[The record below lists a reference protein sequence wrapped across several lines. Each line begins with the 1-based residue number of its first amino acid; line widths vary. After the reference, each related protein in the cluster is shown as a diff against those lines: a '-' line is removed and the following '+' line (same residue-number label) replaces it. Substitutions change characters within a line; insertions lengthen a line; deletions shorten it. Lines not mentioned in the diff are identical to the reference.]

1 MRKSILG
8 GASSLR
14 IWYTP
19 IYPLAGLAGPGKEGI
34 ADMPRLSERAL
45 GHIWEGLTFLKWTLY
60 SCLIGTIVGLVA
72 VAFHLG
78 IDLAAELRGERPW
91 IVWLLPLGGMSIV
104 LLYRV
109 CGMEKDRGTNLV
121 LVAVRDAER
130 LKLRTAPLIFL
141 STILTHL
148 VGGSA
153 GREGAALQLGASLSA
168 YVGQKLRLD
177 HHDGRIVVM
186 CGMAAA
192 FSALF
197 GTPLTAA
204 LFAMEVVTVGRMYYA
219 AMVPCLLSAYTAA
232 LVAHAFGLHAIHG
245 YPVHDALDLELLPI
259 LQVSILG
266 VLCAVLSVFFCKM
279 MHAAPRLYARYL
291 PDPLIRAAAGGALV
305 LGLTLLTGDQTYNGA
320 GDAVIRRMLAG
331 DTIPEAFL
339 LKILFTALT
348 LGAGFRGGE
357 IVPVL
362 FTGCAFG
369 TWAGPMLGLPHS
381 FSGALGMAAV
391 FCGATNCPLSSIFL
405 AFELFGGEGLPLY
418 ALCCGASYMMSGYH
432 GLYSEQKIIY
442 SKFKPEWVDKKAD

>member
-1 MRKSILG
+1 MSQLWERTR
-8 GASSLR
+8 SSLT
-14 IWYTP
+14 Y
-19 IYPLAGLAGPGKEGI
+19 GLI
-34 ADMPRLSERAL
+34 FIRWL
-45 GHIWEGLTFLKWTLY
+45 LY
-60 SCLIGTIVGLVA
+60 SCIIGVIVGLVA

-78 IDLAAELRGERPW
+78 IDTAAEVRAEHPQ
-91 IVWLLPLGGMSIV
+91 IIWLLPLGGAAIV

-109 CGMEKDRGTNLV
+109 CGVEKDRGTNLV
-121 LVAVRDAER
+121 LAAVRDAER

-153 GREGAALQLGASLSA
+153 GREGAALQLGGSISA
-168 YVGQKLRLD
+168 AIGKKLRLNERD
-177 HHDGRIVVM
+177 ERTVVM

-219 AMVPCLLSAYTAA
+219 AMVPCLLSAFTGL
-232 LVAHAFGLHAIHG
+232 LVAQGFGLHLTPG
-245 YPVHDALDLELLPI
+245 YRIHDALSLAPLPM
-259 LQVSILG
+259 LQAAALG
-266 VLCAVLSVFFCKM
+266 MLCAVLSIFFCVV
-279 MHAAPRLYARYL
+279 MHRVPKLYAKYL
-291 PDPLIRAAAGGALV
+291 PNPILRVMAGGVLV
-305 LGLTLLTGDQTYNGA
+305 LVLTLLVGDQTYNGA
-320 GDAVIRRMLAG
+320 GDAVIRRLLAG

-339 LKILFTALT
+339 LKIIFTALT

-369 TWAGPMLGLPHS
+369 TWVGPMLGLPHG
-381 FSGALGMAAV
+381 FSGALGMAAL
-391 FCGATNCPLSSIFL
+391 FCGATNCPLSSILL
-405 AFELFGGEGLPLY
+405 ALELFGSQGLPLY
-418 ALCCGASYMMSGYH
+418 ALCCGVSYMLSGYY

-442 SKFKPEWVDKKAD
+442 SKLTLEWVDKKAN

>member
-1 MRKSILG
+1 
-8 GASSLR
+8 
-14 IWYTP
+14 
-19 IYPLAGLAGPGKEGI
+19 
-34 ADMPRLSERAL
+34 MPQLSERL
-45 GHIWEGLTFLKWTLY
+45 RKPIGEGAVFVKWLFY
-60 SCLIGTIVGLVA
+60 SCLIGLIVGLVA

-78 IDLAAELRGERPW
+78 IDLASELRSEHPN
-91 IVWLLPLGGMSIV
+91 IIWLLPLGGMAII

-141 STILTHL
+141 ATILTHL

-168 YVGQKLRLD
+168 WIGRLLRLD
-177 HHDGRIVVM
+177 EKDERIVVM

-204 LFAMEVVTVGRMYYA
+204 IFAMEVVTVGRMYYA
-219 AMVPCLLSAYTAA
+219 AMVPCMVSSYTAA
-232 LVAHAFGLHAIHG
+232 LVAHAFNIHAIHG
-245 YPVHDALDLELLPI
+245 YPIHHILRLEPI
-259 LQVSILG
+259 PVLQAAAMG
-266 VLCAVLSVFFCKM
+266 VLCAVLSILFCEA
-279 MHAAPRLYARYL
+279 MHLSHRLYSKYL
-291 PDPLIRAAAGGALV
+291 PNPVLRAAAGGALV
-305 LGLTLLTGDQTYNGA
+305 LGLTLLVGEQTYNGA
-320 GDAVIRRMLAG
+320 GDGVIRQMLAG

-339 LKILFTALT
+339 MKILFTALT

-369 TWAGPMLGLPHS
+369 TWVGPMLGLPHG
-381 FSGALGMAAV
+381 FSGALGMAAT
-391 FCGATNCPLSSIFL
+391 FCGATNCPLSSILL

-418 ALCCGASYMMSGYH
+418 ALCCGVSYMLSGYY
-432 GLYSEQKIIY
+432 GLYSEQKILY
-442 SKFKPEWVDKKAD
+442 SKLSPEWVDKNTH

>member
-1 MRKSILG
+1 MSVRIRGHMEEIL
-8 GASSLR
+8 
-14 IWYTP
+14 I
-19 IYPLAGLAGPGKEGI
+19 
-34 ADMPRLSERAL
+34 
-45 GHIWEGLTFLKWTLY
+45 FLKWLVY
-60 SCLIGTIVGLVA
+60 ACLVGVVVGLVA

-78 IDLAAELRGERPW
+78 IDLATELRGKHPNV
-91 IVWLLPLGGMSIV
+91 IWLLPLGGMAII

-121 LVAVRDAER
+121 LVAVRDAQG

-141 STILTHL
+141 STVLTHL

-168 YVGQKLRLD
+168 YIGKELRLD
-177 HHDGRIVVM
+177 ELDERIVVM

-204 LFAMEVVTVGRMYYA
+204 IFAMEVVTVGRMYYA
-219 AMVPCLLSAYTAA
+219 ALVPCLASSITALLLA
-232 LVAHAFGLHAIHG
+232 QQMGLHAQVG
-245 YPVHDALDLELLPI
+245 YLMLDAVA
-259 LQVSILG
+259 LQPLMALQAAVLG
-266 VLCAVLSVFFCKM
+266 ALCAALSVLFCIA
-279 MHAAPRLYARYL
+279 MHTVSKLYAKYL
-291 PDPLIRAAAGGALV
+291 PNPLLRAAVGGGLV
-305 LGLTLLTGDQTYNGA
+305 LALTLLMGEQTYNGA
-320 GDAVIRRMLAG
+320 GDPVIRRLLAG
-331 DTIPEAFL
+331 DVIPAAFL

-369 TWAGPMLGLPHS
+369 VWVGPMLGLPHN
-381 FSGALGMAAV
+381 FSGALGMSAL
-391 FCGATNCPLSSIFL
+391 FCGATNCPLTSILL
-405 AFELFGGEGLPLY
+405 AYELFGGTGLPLY
-418 ALCCGASYMMSGYH
+418 ALCCGVAYMLSGYY

-442 SKFKPEWVDKKAD
+442 SKFKPQFVDKKAE

>member
-1 MRKSILG
+1 MLQQ
-8 GASSLR
+8 
-14 IWYTP
+14 T
-19 IYPLAGLAGPGKEGI
+19 
-34 ADMPRLSERAL
+34 DRLKATLSAA
-45 GHIWEGLTFLKWTLY
+45 LTFVRWLLY
-60 SCLIGTIVGLVA
+60 SCFVGAAVGLVA

-78 IDLAAELRGERPW
+78 IDLAAELRGEHPW
-91 IVWLLPLGGMSIV
+91 IISLLPLAGVAIV
-104 LLYRV
+104 LLYRA

-153 GREGAALQLGASLSA
+153 GREGAALQLGGSLSA
-168 YVGQKLRLD
+168 YLGKKLRLD
-177 HHDGRIVVM
+177 EMDERIIVM

-219 AMVPCLLSAYTAA
+219 AMVPCMVSSYTAA
-232 LVAHAFGLHAIHG
+232 LLAHVFGIHAIHG
-245 YPVHDALDLELLPI
+245 YPVHDALALDPLPI
-259 LQVSILG
+259 LQVSVLG
-266 VLCAVLSVFFCKM
+266 VLCAVLSIFFCVVI
-279 MHAAPRLYARYL
+279 HSAPKLYAKYL
-291 PDPLIRAAAGGALV
+291 PDPLVRGAVGGALV
-305 LGLTLLTGDQTYNGA
+305 LGLSLLVGNQTYNGA
-320 GDAVIRRMLAG
+320 GDGVIRQLLAG

-369 TWAGPMLGLPHS
+369 VWAGPLLGLPHG
-381 FSGALGMAAV
+381 FSGALGMSAV
-391 FCGATNCPLSSIFL
+391 FCGATNCPLSSILL
-405 AFELFGGEGLPLY
+405 AFELFGGTGLPLY
-418 ALCCGASYMMSGYH
+418 ALACGISFMLSGYY

-442 SKFKPEWVDKKAD
+442 SKFRPEWVDKKAH